1 MPARVHCNIYTHTH
15 THTHRGTVLS
25 FLCPAK
31 AQGSSSK
38 GFTPLQRETFHL
50 TVSMHIQPG
59 FTFQN
64 HVPYVAFL
72 EGRRLALNNYYCTQP
87 QGLGELWCSCC
98 VDQAQIATQ
107 IGRSP
112 ARPPGAREGE
122 VGVGTQVCGSS
133 GSVQLHCTV
142 GNPRT
147 GSGITAGPG
156 PNLVSATDGL
166 STCGPVPPSVPAS
179 VPSWSWFTGLP

>member
-1 MPARVHCNIYTHTH
+1 M
-15 THTHRGTVLS
+15 
-25 FLCPAK
+25 
-31 AQGSSSK
+31 
-38 GFTPLQRETFHL
+38 
-50 TVSMHIQPG
+50 
-59 FTFQN
+59 
-64 HVPYVAFL
+64 
-72 EGRRLALNNYYCTQP
+72 
-87 QGLGELWCSCC
+87 
-98 VDQAQIATQ
+98 ATQ

-112 ARPPGAREGE
+112 AQPLGARGGE

-133 GSVQLHCTV
+133 GSVQLYSTV

-166 STCGPVPPSVPAS
+166 SACVPVPPSVPAW